1 MSATLTEQNRYSH
14 PAMNGASGVSETGA
28 CGDGDGTD
36 LDFHAHL
43 QRFVKAKSQII
54 NIYKEMSTYVS
65 DVNG

>member
-1 MSATLTEQNRYSH
+1 MSATLTEQNRYSQ
-14 PAMNGASGVSETGA
+14 PAMNGASEVSEAVA
-28 CGDGDGTD
+28 CGDGGTD